1 MSSFEYLFRE
11 WQKRWKAMGLTP
23 GVSSDFGDRE
33 LISGSEVKYLP
44 RQPCLL
50 IKSAHR
56 QVNEQADS
64 ESTPLSASTP
74 K

>member
-1 MSSFEYLFRE
+1 MSSFEYVFRE
-11 WQKRWKAMGLTP
+11 GQKRWKAMGLTP

-44 RQPCLL
+44 RQPRLL
-50 IKSAHR
+50 IKSAHGKSMSR
-56 QVNEQADS
+56 RIQNR
-64 ESTPLSASTP
+64 LRSASTP